1 MAVKKKTIEPDR
13 EPLIEG
19 NVEYLFYHTNAN
31 YLFIVDEK
39 TTSDIWVRILVA
51 TVGIICYLATMG
63 LAWLIFT
70 PGLVHGAA
78 VVPGGGRSPFQQVV
92 GGQTSFGFT
101 SQLTRN
107 GRGYQR
113 VSDSYAQSSDS
124 LEEDRPEEINWPDDD
139 DQQQLEF
146 PKGKLN
152 QYFLTSDKI
161 FFIAIITRHKLNLLK
176 FFFVEL

>member
-1 MAVKKKTIEPDR
+1 M
-13 EPLIEG
+13 LII
-19 NVEYLFYHTNAN
+19 
-31 YLFIVDEK
+31 LFIVDEK
-39 TTSDIWVRILVA
+39 EVTSDICVRLLVA
-51 TVGIICYLATMG
+51 TVGIVLYLATMG
-63 LAWLIFT
+63 MAWLIFT

-78 VVPGGGRSPFQQVV
+78 VVPGGGRSPFQQV

-146 PKGKLN
+146 PKGSWIN
-152 QYFLTSDKI
+152 TFNIRHSI
-161 FFIAIITRHKLNLLK
+161 FIETITRHKNK
-176 FFFVEL
+176 ITKIFSFVEL